1 MEWSVMKEIDDKWF
15 FEFPSEMVECE
26 CTYCEC
32 MKYEKCA
39 NVEYKTQMR
48 LGEPFGLYMHEG
60 DILFF

>member
-1 MEWSVMKEIDDKWF
+1 MKEIDDKWF

-39 NVEYKTQMR
+39 NVEYKMQMR
-48 LGEPFGLYMHEG
+48 LGEPFGLYMH
-60 DILFF
+60 